1 MKRILVPLCYGA
13 AILLGFLLLSYPM
26 ISNYL
31 YEQRQDGVIKRY
43 ETLAQDTALDK
54 TRKRRWRLPGSTT
67 ASWLPGSSLWRIPF
81 SLPPPRSRTE
91 HSPPSWTSRAPA

>member
-31 YEQRQDGVIKRY
+31 YEQRQDGVIERY
-43 ETLAQDTALDK
+43 ETLAQDTALDE
-54 TRKRRWRLPGSTT
+54 TRKKALEAARKYNRQL
-67 ASWLPGSSLWRIPF
+67 ASGVVSL
-81 SLPPPRSRTE
+81 
-91 HSPPSWTSRAPA
+91 